1 MRRAGHRIFG
11 DFNRRRGDG
20 WLFLGVS
27 GGDTDDCCFGGI
39 RTVDPA
45 HTLIGVQICNQAG
58 VGGAGLNC

>member
-1 MRRAGHRIFG
+1 
-11 DFNRRRGDG
+11 
-20 WLFLGVS
+20 LFLGVP

-45 HTLIGVQICNQAG
+45 HTLIGVRICNQAG